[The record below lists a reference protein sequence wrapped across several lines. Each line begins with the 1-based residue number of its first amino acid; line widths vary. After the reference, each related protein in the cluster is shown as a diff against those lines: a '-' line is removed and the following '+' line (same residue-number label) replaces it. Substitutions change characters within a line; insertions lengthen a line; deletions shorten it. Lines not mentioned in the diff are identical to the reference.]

1 MKIQAK
7 DCNLTLSLSFIFLLR
22 NSIFLFVSSIAKKKA
37 FIQDKAM
44 WYIYTMKYYSVM
56 KENKIMSFA
65 ATGMPLKVVKVS
77 EVSQRKTNIIWY
89 LLYVE
94 SKTIAQMNLFT
105 KQKEL

>member
-1 MKIQAK
+1 M
-7 DCNLTLSLSFIFLLR
+7 
-22 NSIFLFVSSIAKKKA
+22 
-37 FIQDKAM
+37 M